1 MDRRII
7 LNTVK
12 LHSLTISQN
21 GSQYLAEI
29 LSNFDTKEE
38 KQKCIDEII
47 SNINKID
54 CTYSLNFFFSY
65 FY

>member
-7 LNTVK
+7 INSVK
-12 LHSLTISQN
+12 LHSLTISQD

-38 KQKCIDEII
+38 KQECIDEIL

-54 CTYSLNFFFSY
+54 CNYLY
-65 FY
+65 